1 MLGKRKKEEVD
12 SPSSAESLYYFKN
25 GLRFVKEYSHSFS
38 CHAKRR
44 WIGQK
49 LIKIYSEEFKA
60 FSETYYANSMNHEG
74 KGKITVN
81 KEKVD
86 IDYCIKDGDYILHET
101 IREETPVCNDKITII
116 KETDD
121 YLIVNKPSSM
131 PVHACGNFKFNTL

>member
-1 MLGKRKKEEVD
+1 
-12 SPSSAESLYYFKN
+12 
-25 GLRFVKEYSHSFS
+25 
-38 CHAKRR
+38 
-44 WIGQK
+44 
-49 LIKIYSEEFKA
+49 
-60 FSETYYANSMNHEG
+60 MNHEG